1 MEANAKVIIY
11 NHEEKQ
17 LIFSSTHPL
26 CNGAKNIT
34 IEDLLRCLKNYPKDA
49 VVAIR
54 IEEDEY
60 DD

>member
-1 MEANAKVIIY
+1 METNAKGIIY
-11 NHEEKQ
+11 NHKEKR
-17 LIFSSTHPL
+17 LIFSNTDYL
-26 CNGAKNIT
+26 CSGERNIT